1 MKFSYSQQKLTKRCE
16 LQICDMWRFSKLD
29 ILTVLAMVHRTF
41 TNFLRCV
48 FNLEILGEDDL
59 CKIAYNFIMLRCT
72 NMFLF
77 QNFIFLI
84 NKFLLMLNVTIV
96 IEYSLKKCSV

>member
-1 MKFSYSQQKLTKRCE
+1 
-16 LQICDMWRFSKLD
+16 
-29 ILTVLAMVHRTF
+29 MVHRTF

-72 NMFLF
+72 YMFLF

-84 NKFLLMLNVTIV
+84 IKFLLMLNVTIV

>member
-1 MKFSYSQQKLTKRCE
+1 
-16 LQICDMWRFSKLD
+16 
-29 ILTVLAMVHRTF
+29 MVHRTF

-77 QNFIFLI
+77 QNFISLI
-84 NKFLLMLNVTIV
+84 IKFLLMLNVTTQLV
-96 IEYSLKKCSV
+96 CSLELANGILNIILVKESTF